1 MGHVGGLVVGAIVV
15 LIIVASLSRSIR
27 RASRMNP
34 NSPNYVPPEPGA
46 ESRDH
51 AG

>member
-15 LIIVASLSRSIR
+15 LVIALSLGRSIR

-34 NSPNYVPPEPGA
+34 PEPGA
-46 ESRDH
+46 ERSDH
-51 AG
+51 G

>member
-15 LIIVASLSRSIR
+15 LVIALSLGRSIR

-34 NSPNYVPPEPGA
+34 SSPGYVPPEPGA
-46 ESRDH
+46 ERGDH
-51 AG
+51 G